1 MKIGEGKMRWLPYVV
16 GVIFFTLFGI
26 VYCMPLLEGKVLQAG
41 DVMNWEGASHEAREY
56 KEQTGKTTWWT
67 NSMFGG
73 MPTFQITGSTP
84 ANQLRGT
91 MERTSHLGFQGDW
104 GPIGILIAYL
114 IGFYLMLLCFGVNPW
129 LSILGAFGLALSSY
143 FMLII
148 PAGHLTKAS
157 GLAALAPMI
166 GGMYA
171 IFRGRYWLGA
181 PLFTIYGIIGIT
193 LHPQMTYYV
202 GMLLGVLIIGELY
215 IHVRERSWSKLGIA
229 LSVLLVC
236 GLLIYGSKMS
246 WIEMN
251 TEYLAETMRGGHS
264 ELNQEDAETSADAGL
279 DLQYATAWSY
289 GVGETMTLMIPNF
302 MGGSSGYDVGTKS
315 VLYDELVKARVPKQS
330 AKQFCSQAPT
340 YWGEKAF
347 TSGPVYIGAILCF
360 LFVLGLLIVDGPYK
374 WTLLIATIF
383 SILLSWGRNFMPL
396 TEFFYQYFP
405 MYNKFRAVESIL
417 VVAEITMP
425 LLGILAVQKMVSS
438 DNRKQYITPIWVSAA
453 ITGGICL
460 LVALFGGSLFDFTSS
475 YDTWKGQVGNDIYNM
490 VVDQRASMMRSDAWR
505 SLLFIVLSCGL
516 LLAYVTSE
524 KIRKGHL
531 YAALG
536 VLLLADM
543 VPVDRRYFGSQH
555 YVSGRDHSKYFGLQ
569 SWEEDILRDKDLS
582 YRVLNVAA
590 NTFNDSRT
598 SYRLKSVGGYSA
610 AKLRRYQDLIDAHIT
625 RNNMSVLNMLNTRY
639 FVTRDG
645 VRYNPDA
652 YGNAWYVDGYEAVN
666 GADAESAAL
675 WQTDLRRMA
684 VVDTSYT
691 ENKAL
696 IGKEDMIQGGSGT
709 IRMTSYAPDVL
720 EYASESEQD
729 GMVVFSEI
737 YYPKG
742 WRIYIDEQEESL
754 YRVNYTLRGALVPAG
769 KHQIR
774 MEFVPAALGTDRWSM
789 ACIIVALLLSLTV
802 LVLHFVGKG
811 RVSTL
816 LGESL

>member
-1 MKIGEGKMRWLPYVV
+1 
-16 GVIFFTLFGI
+16 
-26 VYCMPLLEGKVLQAG
+26 
-41 DVMNWEGASHEAREY
+41 
-56 KEQTGKTTWWT
+56 
-67 NSMFGG
+67 
-73 MPTFQITGSTP
+73 
-84 ANQLRGT
+84 
-91 MERTSHLGFQGDW
+91 
-104 GPIGILIAYL
+104 
-114 IGFYLMLLCFGVNPW
+114 
-129 LSILGAFGLALSSY
+129 
-143 FMLII
+143 
-148 PAGHLTKAS
+148 
-157 GLAALAPMI
+157 
-166 GGMYA
+166 
-171 IFRGRYWLGA
+171 
-181 PLFTIYGIIGIT
+181 
-193 LHPQMTYYV
+193 
-202 GMLLGVLIIGELY
+202 
-215 IHVRERSWSKLGIA
+215 
-229 LSVLLVC
+229 
-236 GLLIYGSKMS
+236 
-246 WIEMN
+246 
-251 TEYLAETMRGGHS
+251 
-264 ELNQEDAETSADAGL
+264 
-279 DLQYATAWSY
+279 
-289 GVGETMTLMIPNF
+289 
-302 MGGSSGYDVGTKS
+302 
-315 VLYDELVKARVPKQS
+315 
-330 AKQFCSQAPT
+330 
-340 YWGEKAF
+340 
-347 TSGPVYIGAILCF
+347 
-360 LFVLGLLIVDGPYK
+360 
-374 WTLLIATIF
+374 
-383 SILLSWGRNFMPL
+383 
-396 TEFFYQYFP
+396 
-405 MYNKFRAVESIL
+405 
-417 VVAEITMP
+417 
-425 LLGILAVQKMVSS
+425 
-438 DNRKQYITPIWVSAA
+438 
-453 ITGGICL
+453 
-460 LVALFGGSLFDFTSS
+460 
-475 YDTWKGQVGNDIYNM
+475 
-490 VVDQRASMMRSDAWR
+490 
-505 SLLFIVLSCGL
+505 
-516 LLAYVTSE
+516 
-524 KIRKGHL
+524 
-531 YAALG
+531 LG

-742 WRIYIDEQEESL
+742 WRLYIDEQEESL

>member
-129 LSILGAFGLALSSY
+129 LSILGAFGLSLSSY

-236 GLLIYGSKMS
+236 GLMIYGSKMS

-264 ELNQEDAETSADAGL
+264 ELNQEESERSTDAGL
-279 DLQYATAWSY
+279 DIQYATAWSY

-425 LLGILAVQKMVSS
+425 LLGILAVQKIVSS

-460 LVALFGGSLFDFTSS
+460 LVALFGGSLYDFTSS

-490 VVDQRASMMRSDAWR
+490 VVDQRVSMMRSDAWR

-696 IGKEDMIQGGSGT
+696 IGKEDMIQGGLGT

-720 EYASESEQD
+720 EYASESEQE

-742 WRIYIDEQEESL
+742 WRLYIDEQEESL